1 MKKLI
6 PLLSLLLIISCSR
19 PKTDD
24 SDTVGEYI
32 PELDTATSLI
42 DTVPQTDTVK
52 VEPVDYTEAE
62 YQDGILPVI
71 AAEAP
76 EYAKKLA
83 VEGQKGFLICDKA
96 RMKVIL

>member
-19 PKTDD
+19 PKADD

-71 AAEAP
+71 AVEHLNTLRNWP
-76 EYAKKLA
+76 LKVRKDSLYATRR
-83 VEGQKGFLICDKA
+83 V
-96 RMKVIL
+96 

>member
-42 DTVPQTDTVK
+42 DRVPQSAST
-52 VEPVDYTEAE
+52 
-62 YQDGILPVI
+62 
-71 AAEAP
+71 
-76 EYAKKLA
+76 
-83 VEGQKGFLICDKA
+83 
-96 RMKVIL
+96 

>member
-1 MKKLI
+1 MKKLM

-42 DTVPQTDTVK
+42 DTVPPTDTVK
-52 VEPVDYTEAE
+52 VEPADYTEAE

-76 EYAKKLA
+76 IREETGSRGP
-83 VEGQKGFLICDKA
+83 EGIPDMRQGTYESDT
-96 RMKVIL
+96 V